1 MDYEQILRAQE
12 ALPGTTA
19 IYYKN
24 LKTGVSFEYN
34 GAEPIIAASVIK
46 IPVMVEFFHQV
57 AEGRICENDLFTIK
71 NEDKLP
77 SCGALTYMH
86 EGLQVTALDL
96 CTLMIILSDNTATN
110 MLIKRLGMANINDRM
125 KLLGLKHLLMTRLLF
140 DGEAQKRGL
149 ENRITASEI
158 GILLELIYCGAL
170 PHSDKMLDILKK
182 QRLNGKMPFYL
193 HGTPIAHK
201 TGEDDGIT
209 HDVGIVFAEDP
220 FILCLLSEKTDVPAY
235 ERHIQTTSF
244 LLTHGTQ
251 P

>member
-12 ALPGTTA
+12 TLPGTTA
-19 IYYKN
+19 LYYKN
-24 LKTGVSFEYN
+24 LKTGASFEYN
-34 GAEPIIAASVIK
+34 GAQPIIAASVIK

-110 MLIKRLGMANINDRM
+110 MLIKHLGMAN
-125 KLLGLKHLLMTRLLF
+125 TRLLY

-170 PHSDKMLDILKK
+170 PYSDKMLDILKK

-209 HDVGIVFAEDP
+209 HDVGIVFADEP
-220 FILCLLSEKTDVPAY
+220 FIACFLSEKTDVPAY

-244 LLTHGTQ
+244 LLTHGTAPQ
-251 P
+251 K